1 MSKPTR
7 TDKERFEAL
16 YRGTYSDLLAYL
28 VRRTES
34 SEDAADALAEAYLVA
49 WEKLDAIPA
58 GDGARLWMFGV
69 ARNLQLKDHRKRRVG
84 DTLVER
90 LAGELRAA
98 EPTMSP
104 PISDHIQIALD
115 AGLAALSDQD
125 REILTLTAWEGLTP
139 RQIATTMSISAN
151 AVRIR
156 LHRARKRLSQELAC
170 GDNASTHTTPL
181 AVESDR

>member
-125 REILTLTAWEGLTP
+125 REILT
-139 RQIATTMSISAN
+139 TMSISAN

>member
-69 ARNLQLKDHRKRRVG
+69 ARNLQLKTTESAESATRSWNALPVSSVPQSRPPARR
-84 DTLVER
+84 
-90 LAGELRAA
+90 
-98 EPTMSP
+98 S
-104 PISDHIQIALD
+104 
-115 AGLAALSDQD
+115 
-125 REILTLTAWEGLTP
+125 
-139 RQIATTMSISAN
+139 ATTYTSPS
-151 AVRIR
+151 RR
-156 LHRARKRLSQELAC
+156 FLTRTARSSL
-170 GDNASTHTTPL
+170 
-181 AVESDR
+181 